1 MYSEFDRFLF
11 LHRTDF
17 FTPSGV
23 RVNEPVK
30 SVMLCPY
37 SPPDTKEEDMIN
49 YHFNIGME
57 LRNHY
62 KLWESKIKQLD
73 EFGFEVHPDDI
84 SFEFIKEAQ
93 RQINDIQVG

>member
-1 MYSEFDRFLF
+1 MIYPVDLVETVTLYV
-11 LHRTDF
+11 TDNLKDMSALKTF
-17 FTPSGV
+17 
-23 RVNEPVK
+23 K
-30 SVMLCPY
+30 
-37 SPPDTKEEDMIN
+37 DTKEEDMIN

-62 KLWESKIKQLD
+62 KLWESKIEQLD